1 MKDKEESKKKAAPGR
16 HENSLKNLKPI
27 KGDTGKGFDK
37 NPQNATKG
45 GAPRTQNILKFITE
59 EVGREVKPLQIRV
72 TFGTLLDLTQAEL
85 ERLTKRADDGRERIP
100 ALVAVVAKRLLHDIK
115 NGDTDALFRIVEQ
128 IAGKPKQQIEM
139 ESSINVNALA
149 LDALAPEQLDALAA
163 QLGAILQKPAEDG
176 SAE

>member
-1 MKDKEESKKKAAPGR
+1 MKDKEESKKKPAPGK
-16 HENSLKNLKPI
+16 HENSQKNLRS
-27 KGDTGKGFDK
+27 GDTGKGFDK

-85 ERLTKRADDGRERIP
+85 ERLARRADDGRERIP